1 MFDAPSFRMG
11 RLFGIPVE
19 VNVTWFVIFALVAM
33 SLSFSYFPSAF
44 PEWSLGVNLASG
56 IITALLFFVSIVFHE
71 MSHSLVARA
80 GGIKVD
86 KVTLFLFGGVAQ
98 MEEDP
103 STPGREFLMAIA
115 GPAASI
121 FLAVVFASA
130 AVIMHQ
136 IGVSDYWW
144 GPAEYLGVI
153 NVAVALFNM
162 LPGFPLDGG
171 RVLRALLWKIKGDK
185 LWATRWASNS
195 GQVIGYALVAFAVFG
210 VLQGALNMIWMGLV
224 GWFIAV
230 LADTAYRQQ
239 LARSTLHR
247 HSVGSL
253 ASKDVMVVPGDITV
267 ERLVFDYFVGGPHTR
282 YPVVV
287 DGSVVGLVTLDAAK
301 AIPRKNW
308 ASTIVEEIT
317 AKDLSAL
324 VVESDEL
331 ADKLLDRFRKGTP
344 SALIVKKN
352 GYLAGIVTRADIVAY
367 LNRLGVD
374 L

>member
-1 MFDAPSFRMG
+1 VFNTPSFRMG
-11 RLFGIPVE
+11 RLFGIPIE
-19 VNVTWFVIFALVAM
+19 VNVTWLAIFVLVTA

-44 PEWSLGVNLASG
+44 PDWALGVSLTAG
-56 IITALLFFVSIVFHE
+56 VITALLFFASIVFHE

-121 FLAVVFASA
+121 FLAAVFASA
-130 AVIMHQ
+130 AVVMHRAG
-136 IGVSDYWW
+136 ISDYWW
-144 GPAEYLGVI
+144 GPAEYLGII
-153 NVAVALFNM
+153 NVAIALFNM

-195 GQVIGYALVAFAVFG
+195 GQVIGYGLVAFAVFG
-210 VLQGALNMIWMGLV
+210 VLQGALNMLWMGLV
-224 GWFIAV
+224 GWFIVV

-239 LARSTLHR
+239 LARSTLNR
-247 HSVGSL
+247 QNVGSL
-253 ASKDVMVVPGDITV
+253 ASTDVMVVPGDITV
-267 ERLVFDYFVGGPHTR
+267 ERLVFDYFVDGPHTR

-287 DGSVVGLVTLDAAK
+287 DGAVVGLVTLDAAK
-301 AIPRKNW
+301 ATPREEWSRIN
-308 ASTIVEEIT
+308 VEEIT
-317 AKDLSAL
+317 AKDLSVLL
-324 VVESDEL
+324 VDADEH
-331 ADKLLDRFRKGTP
+331 ADKLLDRLGRGTS
-344 SALIVKKN
+344 SALIVKRD
-352 GYLAGIVTRADIVAY
+352 GHLAGIVTRADIIAY
-367 LNRLGVD
+367 LHRTGVD